1 MDTTVPVPLAP
12 PVGLADDD
20 TEEDIIEE
28 EPPQEAGFFFQHH
41 QHCVL
46 ILFFFKSPVAGFA
59 EVSQEEVFTC
69 SEV

>member
-28 EPPQEAGFFFQHH
+28 EPPQEAGFFFPASPTL
-41 QHCVL
+41 C
-46 ILFFFKSPVAGFA
+46 INPFFFQITCGRFRR
-59 EVSQEEVFTC
+59 SQPRRGLYLQ
-69 SEV
+69 